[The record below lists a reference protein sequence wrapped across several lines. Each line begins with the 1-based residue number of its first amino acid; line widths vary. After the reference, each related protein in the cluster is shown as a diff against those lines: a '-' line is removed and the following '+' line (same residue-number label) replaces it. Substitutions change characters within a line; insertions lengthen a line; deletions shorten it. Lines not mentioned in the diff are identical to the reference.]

1 MKYNEFKSIMWM
13 QGIDSEL
20 VEACHDFVVKENAWC
35 LLRPGEKKVD
45 TDSLGYAELSD
56 LTTFEACIKEIKH
69 SIWMSTTDY
78 DALGRSIEKLRLKQ
92 LKKNPHKY
100 LKRVMLK
107 AFYLQHGTP

>member
-13 QGIDSEL
+13 QGIDSDI
-20 VEACHDFVVKENAWC
+20 VEACHDFVVKENSWC

-56 LTTFEACIKEIKH
+56 LTTLEACIKDIKH

-78 DALGRSIEKLRLKQ
+78 DALGRSREKVLFKRLK
-92 LKKNPHKY
+92 KDPGKHM
-100 LKRVMLK
+100 KRVMLK
-107 AFYLQHGTP
+107 AFYLVNGQP